1 MAEKVI
7 IFYVLICSIISCST
21 KPSQG
26 SRKTNVNNIFSIEGQ
41 CTFDS
46 QEDKDAFTGNLWCG
60 NIALKYNYSKE
71 SYSGPLTQEEEFGN
85 AFKGNYY
92 VKFFEKIHID
102 SKLNRMFID
111 SVMIKKIDPI
121 ESANKALL
129 FPCSSCNK
137 VAALTFRNRMYFY
150 PFYSNSNDSNNYNI
164 KVDTLEGHYR
174 KIFFAKTDSLQSG
187 VFLRPLSKNSNQK
200 NLSIFSLKSTDVL
213 VLEKMLKSV
222 HLLQNK

>member
-7 IFYVLICSIISCST
+7 SFYVLTCFLISCST

-46 QEDKDAFTGNLWCG
+46 QEDKDAISGTLWCG
-60 NIALKYNYSKE
+60 NIALKYSYGKD
-71 SYSGPLTQEEEFGN
+71 SYSGPLTQEEEFAN
-85 AFKGNYY
+85 AFRGNYN

-111 SVMIKKIDPI
+111 SVAIKKIDPI
-121 ESANKALL
+121 EFANKALL

-137 VAALTFRNRMYFY
+137 VASLTFRNRMYFY
-150 PFYSNSNDSNNYNI
+150 PFYSNSNESNNYNI

-174 KIFFAKTDSLQSG
+174 KLFFGMTDSLHSG
-187 VFLRPLSKNSNQK
+187 MLLRPTSKNSNLK
-200 NLSIFSLKSTDVL
+200 NLSIFSQKSTDVHA
-213 VLEKMLKSV
+213 LEKLLKSV
-222 HLLQNK
+222 RFLQNK